1 MDGLVMA
8 PTALVAGRWAS
19 HVVAHYALAV
29 NPFKSLRLLRKSDQP
44 GTGNELEAI
53 QHQAVN
59 TRQATELK
67 LRQQMEND
75 GLSVSGGN
83 PSPADAA
90 VTLDDGVDS
99 DLTAWDDLARTQGD
113 MYKQCVRKNAML
125 QAQVKKLQEEL
136 DVWKIGFN
144 SKTKEKEDAE
154 ARAGK
159 LDQTLTA
166 IHEDNPL
173 VICLIDGDG
182 AVFSESFIHRGREG
196 GRDAAAALNAALKS
210 YVESYNAT
218 LSNNDTRNTQDVN
231 GFSAGRI
238 MSPQISLQEFFIGF
252 NQASPLFTLV
262 DVGEGKEA
270 ADAKLR
276 ESLKL
281 HARLPQTRKVIFG
294 GCHDNG
300 YMPTLI
306 SLATEGHLDKL
317 VILQGSSNMA
327 YDIDKFRHQAAIHV
341 ITVPGLFLQKTLH
354 SAASL
359 SFKQI
364 PNPFAMPVLGQP
376 ISSNNYNF
384 PVYNASNG
392 PSPKQ
397 NVTPAK
403 PATPLPQQPP
413 NPPPQKA
420 PKSKRKGTSSD
431 RNPPP
436 TPTVSSPPANNGSR
450 TFLGMPP
457 TPTQA
462 MPSPVHKLDP
472 NKPFSRQVPPPC
484 NVFYLGRAKCKS
496 DAATCKYSHA
506 YDLSPAQIQ
515 QFREELAST
524 PCRSLMRKMICA
536 SGPQKCF
543 YSHECP
549 EPRPCAKLAAG
560 NCKFLHNQPSGPV
573 IRFPQ
578 SPASTS
584 GLSLSESV
592 WNHALLDTQI
602 ID

>member
-1 MDGLVMA
+1 MN
-8 PTALVAGRWAS
+8 S
-19 HVVAHYALAV
+19 
-29 NPFKSLRLLRKSDQP
+29 
-44 GTGNELEAI
+44 
-53 QHQAVN
+53 
-59 TRQATELK
+59 
-67 LRQQMEND
+67 D

-125 QAQVKKLQEEL
+125 QAQVKKLREEL

-238 MSPQISLQEFFIGF
+238 MSPQIVCTIYHNRSGQSKTLVANGVCSFQSLQEFFIGF

-450 TFLGMPP
+450 TFMGMPP

-524 PCRSLMRKMICA
+524 PCRSLMR
-536 SGPQKCF
+536 
-543 YSHECP
+543 
-549 EPRPCAKLAAG
+549 
-560 NCKFLHNQPSGPV
+560 NQPSGPV